1 VLRPEVIRRRLQ
13 KVDEYLGILEGL
25 RCYDLND
32 FLANPER
39 YGSAER
45 FLQLTIEALLDTGS
59 HVIAELELGAIET
72 YSDIPRILAKSGYVD
87 RDLAERWIR
96 IIGFRNILVHDYLDI
111 DRKVVHEVLQHQL
124 KDLRVT
130 KQALAQ
136 FL

>member
-1 VLRPEVIRRRLQ
+1 MLRPEIIRRRLQ

-32 FLANPER
+32 FLGNPER

-72 YSDIPRILAKSGYVD
+72 YSDIPRILEKSGYID
-87 RDLAERWIR
+87 RDLAERWIL
-96 IIGFRNILVHDYLDI
+96 IIGFRNILVHEYLDV

>member
-1 VLRPEVIRRRLQ
+1 VLRPEIIRRRLQ

-32 FLANPER
+32 FLGNPER

-72 YSDIPRILAKSGYVD
+72 YSDIPRILEKSGYID
-87 RDLAERWIR
+87 RDLAERWIL
-96 IIGFRNILVHDYLDI
+96 IIGFRNILVHEYLDV

>member
-1 VLRPEVIRRRLQ
+1 MLRPEVIRRRLQ
-13 KVDEYLGILEGL
+13 KVDEHLGILEEL

-45 FLQLTIEALLDTGS
+45 FLQLTMEALLDTGS

-72 YSDIPRILAKSGYVD
+72 YSDIPRILAKSVYID
-87 RDLAERWIR
+87 RDLAERWIW
-96 IIGFRNILVHDYLDI
+96 IIGFRNILVHEYLDV

>member
-1 VLRPEVIRRRLQ
+1 MLRPEVIRRRLQ
-13 KVDEYLGILEGL
+13 KVDEYLNILEELRRYGL
-25 RCYDLND
+25 ED
-32 FLANPER
+32 FLANHER

-59 HVIAELELGAIET
+59 HVIAELGLGTIET
-72 YSDIPRILAKSGYVD
+72 YSDISRVLAKNGYID

-96 IIGFRNILVHDYLDI
+96 IIGFRNILVHEYLDV
-111 DRKVVHEVLQHQL
+111 DRKVVHEVLQRQL
-124 KDLRVT
+124 KDLRVI

>member
-1 VLRPEVIRRRLQ
+1 MLRPEVIRRRLQ
-13 KVDEYLGILEGL
+13 KVDEYLNILEELRRYGL
-25 RCYDLND
+25 ED

-59 HVIAELELGAIET
+59 HVIAELGLGTIET
-72 YSDIPRILAKSGYVD
+72 YSDISRVLAKNGYID

-96 IIGFRNILVHDYLDI
+96 IIGFRNILVHEYLDV
-111 DRKVVHEVLQHQL
+111 DRKVVHEVLQRQL
-124 KDLRVT
+124 KDLRVI